1 MKYRKMFHVCFI
13 LKQTALSARKQASS
27 SRKKT
32 QLRSYVFVGTK
43 GMFSTKIEP
52 KIFNQAAPKE
62 LAASSVRV
70 DGHTG
75 VI

>member
-1 MKYRKMFHVCFI
+1 MKYRKMFHVCFK

-27 SRKKT
+27 SRKKA
-32 QLRSYVFVGTK
+32 QLCSYVFVGTK
-43 GMFSTKIEP
+43 GMVSLIIFS
-52 KIFNQAAPKE
+52 QAAPKE

-70 DGHTG
+70 DWHTG